1 MSENP
6 LIELQKLGQSI
17 WYDNVRRA
25 LITSGDLQQKI
36 GLPKG
41 ATSNLQQKVDG
52 DDLRGVTSNP
62 AIFEKA
68 IVGSTD
74 YDEAMRKLIA
84 EGKGIKDIYEALVIE
99 DIQNVADLLADTYAR
114 TEGVDGYVSL
124 EVSPLLA
131 HDTDG
136 SVSEAKRLWAE
147 LDRKN
152 VMIKIPATPEGIP
165 AIQSLIAEG
174 ININVTLIFS
184 QETYEQVAEAYI
196 SGLEQRASAG
206 DPVDHIAS
214 VASVFVSRIDTAI
227 DSQLEFRCR
236 RSTDEAEKAKLTAL
250 LGRAAIANAK
260 LMYQRFKEMFNS
272 ERFSALLR
280 KGARVQRPLWA
291 STGTKNP
298 AYRDTYYVEELIG
311 PDTVNTVPPATFTAY
326 RDHGRVRPS
335 LEENLEEAKKTIEQ
349 LAAIDIDLKQVT
361 QQLQDEGVKAF
372 MDSFHTLTDSIE
384 AKQAAITSGVLERHT
399 ATLGTYADAVKD
411 TIKRAESEQWIRRIW
426 RKDASLWKED
436 EAHQKIINN
445 ALGWVTVV
453 EQLVEHADELAAFSE
468 RVRGDGFTD
477 VMLLGMGGS
486 SLCPEVFRRT
496 FGRRAGWPELHVLD
510 STDPATVNSFEEKVD
525 LQHTLFVVASKSGT
539 TTEPLMFY
547 KYFFNRLREIK
558 GERAGEN
565 FVAITDPGT
574 LMEEMAKGD
583 SFRRIF
589 LNPADI
595 GGRYS
600 ALSYFGMVPASLQ
613 GFDFKT
619 LLDRAERVLHACSPA
634 VPTEDNPAARL
645 GAILGTLAS
654 AGRDKLTLT
663 IAPQIAS
670 LGLWVEQLIA
680 ESTGKENK
688 GIIPI
693 VGETLGAPS
702 VYGDDRLFVYIG
714 VGAPDSDTDSKLK
727 ALQAAGH
734 PVVRRRLNDLL
745 DLGEEFY
752 LWEMATAVAG
762 KVIGINSFDQ
772 PNVQESKDNT
782 KRLLEVYK
790 RDRALPQQ
798 ELAVEGQRLKVY
810 GDSETNAEVRA
821 LFLKPEE
828 ASLSEFIAEHLDRA
842 NGRDYIAL
850 LDYIQET
857 AEHDELIQAIRT
869 HLRDALHVAT
879 TTGYGP
885 RFLHSTGQLHKGGP
899 ASGVFVQITADNAV
913 DVPLPGEPFT
923 FGVLKQAQALGD
935 FQSLASRHRRA
946 IRVHLGTDV
955 ASGLRTLLEIV
966 RQKFGIGEGHAG

>member
-41 ATSNLQQKVDG
+41 VTSNLQQKVSG

-74 YDEAMRKLIA
+74 YDEALRKLIA
-84 EGKGIKDIYEALVIE
+84 DGKTINEIYEALVIQ
-99 DIQNVADLLADTYAR
+99 DIQDVADLFAPVYAR
-114 TEGVDGYVSL
+114 TDIVDGYVSL

-131 HDTDG
+131 HDTDA
-136 SVSEAKRLWAE
+136 SISEAKRLWAA

-165 AIQSLIAEG
+165 AIRALIAEG

-184 QETYEQVAEAYI
+184 TETYEQVADAYI
-196 SGLEQRASAG
+196 AGLEDRANAG
-206 DPVDHIAS
+206 KPVDHVAS

-227 DSQLEFRCR
+227 DNQLEYMIR
-236 RSTDEAEKAKLTAL
+236 RSKDDSEKTKLSHL
-250 LGRAAIANAK
+250 LGKAAIANAK
-260 LMYQRFKEMFNS
+260 LMYQRFREIFTGDQFAGL
-272 ERFSALLR
+272 RR
-280 KGARVQRPLWA
+280 KGAHVQRPLWA

-311 PDTVNTVPPATFTAY
+311 PYTVNTVPPATFTAF
-326 RDHGRVRPS
+326 RDHGRVRAS
-335 LEENLEEAKKTIEQ
+335 LEENLDDARATIKA
-349 LAAIDIDLKQVT
+349 LAAIDIDLEQVT

-372 MDSFHTLTDSIE
+372 MDSFHTLTDSIQ

-399 ATLGTYADAVKD
+399 ASLGSYADAVKD
-411 TIKRAESEQWIRRIW
+411 AIKTAESEQWVRRIW
-426 RKDASLWKED
+426 RKDPTLWKDD
-436 EAHQKIINN
+436 EFHQKIIRN

-453 EQLVEHADELAAFSE
+453 DQLVEHADELAAFSE
-468 RVRGDGFTD
+468 RIRTDGFTHAM
-477 VMLLGMGGS
+477 VLGMGGS
-486 SLCPEVFRRT
+486 SLCPEVLRRT
-496 FGRRAGWPELHVLD
+496 FGHGGGMPELHVLD
-510 STDPATVNSFEEKVD
+510 STDPATVKSFQERID
-525 LQHTLFVVASKSGT
+525 LPHTLFIVASKSGT

-547 KYFFNRLREIK
+547 KYFFNRTREIK
-558 GERAGEN
+558 GDRAGEN
-565 FVAITDPGT
+565 FIAITDPGT
-574 LMEEMAKGD
+574 LMESMAKGD
-583 SFRRIF
+583 DFRRIF

-600 ALSYFGMVPASLQ
+600 ALSYFGMVPAALQ
-613 GFDFKT
+613 GFDFKS
-619 LLDRAERVLHACSPA
+619 LLGRAERAMHACSPA
-634 VPTEDNPAARL
+634 VPSEDNPAVRL
-645 GAILGTLAS
+645 GAILGTLRN
-654 AGRDKLTLT
+654 AGRDKLTLS
-663 IAPQIAS
+663 IAPEISS
-670 LGLWVEQLIA
+670 LGLWIEQLIA
-680 ESTGKENK
+680 ESTGKEDK
-688 GIIPI
+688 GIIP
-693 VGETLGAPS
+693 VAGETLATPS
-702 VYGDDRLFVYIG
+702 VYGNDRLFVHIG
-714 VGAPDSDTDSKLK
+714 VGTPDADTEAKLR
-727 ALQAAGH
+727 ALEAAGH
-734 PVVRRRLNDLL
+734 PVVRRRLGDLL

-762 KVIGINSFDQ
+762 AIIGINAFDQ

-782 KRLLEVYK
+782 KHFLEVYK
-790 RDRALPQQ
+790 KEGSLPDQ
-798 ELAVEGQRLKVY
+798 EKGADGRGLTVY
-810 GDSETNAEVRA
+810 CEAETITELGAG
-821 LFLKPEE
+821 
-828 ASLSEFIAEHLDRA
+828 LSIEEFIKAHLSRA
-842 NGRDYIAL
+842 RAGDYIAM

-857 AEHDELIQAIRT
+857 PEHEEFIQGIRT

-899 ASGVFVQITADNAV
+899 PAGVFIQVTADNAI
-913 DVPLPGEPFT
+913 DVPLPDEPFT

-946 IRVHLGTDV
+946 IRVHLGADV
-955 ASGLRTLLEIV
+955 AAGLRTLLKV
-966 RQKFGIGEGHAG
+966 VQDAFPVVQGQAR